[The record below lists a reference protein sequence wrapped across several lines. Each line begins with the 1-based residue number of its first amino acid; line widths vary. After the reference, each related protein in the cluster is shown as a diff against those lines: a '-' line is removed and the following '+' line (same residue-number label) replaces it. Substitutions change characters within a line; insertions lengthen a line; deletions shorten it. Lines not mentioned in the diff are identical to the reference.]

1 MTLPPQE
8 EGESPMKPTS
18 FRAQSLS
25 FFLLLSIP
33 ALILSNQ
40 RPGDWRLVGAGDYC
54 RPRCWRAT
62 RVPIACRRTLRC
74 RALPGLP
81 TVCWSGNCIYGNVKT
96 GSCTEEANPDRC
108 LPARPRQVRFT
119 SATVPLTAR
128 IDPAES
134 VVESGGKVHLETLV
148 SGGVPPYS
156 YEWRN
161 ARALRKPP
169 TITSSIQISIGWATA
184 TSS

>member
-1 MTLPPQE
+1 
-8 EGESPMKPTS
+8 MKQTS

-33 ALILSNQ
+33 ALWGQ
-40 RPGDWRLVGAGDYC
+40 QQPGNWRLVGTGDC
-54 RPRCWRAT
+54 PGRDVGGSTGSVPVAERCDANFSGFT
-62 RVPIACRRTLRC
+62 A
-74 RALPGLP
+74 
-81 TVCWSGNCIYGNVKT
+81 VCWSGNCTYKNVPT
-96 GSCTEEANPDRC
+96 GSCTGGANPGQMYTCEAAASPLGD
-108 LPARPRQVRFT
+108 A
-119 SATVPLTAR
+119 ATGPLTAR

-161 ARALRKPP
+161 GG
-169 TITSSIQISIGWATA
+169 Q
-184 TSS
+184 